1 MQRAE
6 KSTQGMIAG
15 PKKSLLPVAE
25 RLKQR
30 LLPLWKRRLDER
42 RRRWEWKRKNSLQ
55 RRLKV
60 LKQRR
65 EKAEAEK
72 VAARGGWVVA
82 GKGDRFTAQSMG
94 VMGDSRFDTPNGSLG
109 CLGLPIP
116 VLAGLM

>member
-1 MQRAE
+1 MQLADT
-6 KSTQGMIAG
+6 TQGTNAC
-15 PKKSLLPVAE
+15 PKRRGGLPVVE

-72 VAARGGWVVA
+72 VKTVLGGLVVCCWE
-82 GKGDRFTAQSMG
+82 GR
-94 VMGDSRFDTPNGSLG
+94 
-109 CLGLPIP
+109 
-116 VLAGLM
+116 